1 MVSQIIVMPKVTK
14 LQSASSINKDMLNI
28 KQGSLHKME
37 RFMSA
42 TDVKADIESTMNIN
56 VMYFASL
63 ADEANCQQETVSVQ
77 QDKSLIELY
86 EQLSQKHRF
95 SRPQAELR
103 VAVNDYFAKWT
114 DQINDGD
121 SVVFITPVAG
131 G

>member
-1 MVSQIIVMPKVTK
+1 
-14 LQSASSINKDMLNI
+14 
-28 KQGSLHKME
+28 
-37 RFMSA
+37 MSA
-42 TDVKADIESTMNIN
+42 IDTKADIEPMMDIN
-56 VMYFASL
+56 VIYFASL
-63 ADEANCQQETVSVQ
+63 ADEANRQQETVKVQ
-77 QDKSLIELY
+77 QNTSLTELY
-86 EQLSQKHRF
+86 EQLNQKYHF

>member
-1 MVSQIIVMPKVTK
+1 
-14 LQSASSINKDMLNI
+14 
-28 KQGSLHKME
+28 
-37 RFMSA
+37 MSTIDVAPNMDA
-42 TDVKADIESTMNIN
+42 TMTIN
-56 VMYFASL
+56 VLYFASL
-63 ADEANCQQETVSVQ
+63 ADEANCQQEAVNVEQST
-77 QDKSLIELY
+77 SLTELY

-114 DQINDGD
+114 DQIYDGD